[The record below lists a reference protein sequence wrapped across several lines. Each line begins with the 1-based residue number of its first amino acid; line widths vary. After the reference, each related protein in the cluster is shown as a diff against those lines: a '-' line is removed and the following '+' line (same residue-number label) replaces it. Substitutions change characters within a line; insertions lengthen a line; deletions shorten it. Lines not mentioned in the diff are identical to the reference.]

1 MPATSPPSSASLERR
16 APQRREALRAL
27 AGLVLLPA
35 AWLGACG
42 PAEEPG
48 VTRVALADLPLGQR
62 VRIVHRGDPVEL
74 LRSSEGVRA
83 RSLLCTHQGCEVAWR
98 EPVNAYVCRCHEGR
112 YDANGKPILGP
123 PTRPLRTLTIERSGD
138 FVVLRG

>member
-1 MPATSPPSSASLERR
+1 MPWSSQQSLEPL

-35 AWLGACG
+35 AWISGCS

-48 VTRVALADLPLGQR
+48 VTRVALADLPLGRR
-62 VRIVHRGDPVEL
+62 VRVLHRGDAVEL
-74 LRSSEGVRA
+74 LRSSDGVRA
-83 RSLLCTHQGCEVAWR
+83 RSLVCTHQGCEVAWR
-98 EPVNAYVCRCHEGR
+98 DGVGAYVCRCHEGR

-123 PTRPLRTLTIERSGD
+123 PTRPLRTLAVERSGD